1 MSTVVRERKIV
12 KKLFTTKE
20 MVVIS
25 LLSALAYVLMLLESP
40 PYLGFLRLE
49 FSDIPAIIGGIQ
61 FGPLAGLFIELI
73 KNLIKAISATKTAG
87 IGELANFL
95 ISIAYVVPIA
105 FLYHKIKGKYRK
117 ITIYTVGIICM
128 AIAGCLTNY
137 FITIPLYATFA
148 GGMEN
153 IIAPVQAIIPSIK
166 DLNTLIFIGITPFNI
181 VKGILMSLVSEL
193 TYKLVKNRL

>member
-1 MSTVVRERKIV
+1 MSTVVEERKIT

-25 LLSALAYVLMLLESP
+25 LLSTLSYVLMLFESP
-40 PYLGFLRLE
+40 PYLGFLRIE
-49 FSDIPAIIGGIQ
+49 FSDIPAIIGAIQ
-61 FGPLAGLFIELI
+61 FGPLAGVFIELI

-95 ISIAYVVPIA
+95 ISIAYVVPVA
-105 FLYHKIKGKYRK
+105 FLYRKLKGKYKK
-117 ITIYTVGIICM
+117 ISAYAAGIICM
-128 AIAGCLTNY
+128 AVAGCITNY

-148 GGMEN
+148 GGMDN
-153 IIAPVQAIIPSIK
+153 IIAPVQAMIPSIK
-166 DLNTLIFIGITPFNI
+166 NLNTLILIGITPFNI
-181 VKGILMSLVSEL
+181 VKGILMSVVGEL